1 MPLQYGLNFTASD
14 LRNILEQND
23 KQQNGIRSWRQLFGN
38 ASLGQQAQSDAL
50 KTAYSDIIAQAYKAN
65 FEQQNAI
72 ANSGLSAG
80 AVKQGLALSRQELA
94 DTYNNYMQNYA
105 SNLNDINTAYQEE
118 ISGYDEALTQRAQ
131 NYADLYN
138 SAYNYLSQE
147 LFGASYAEND
157 LNTATPVYADEGKNP
172 EVTGYSYD
180 QINHDYLTEHGLD
193 WLKDENGNLLS
204 WEKLGPMLVDGSG
217 GLTEKGTQFFEQLF
231 NARPDAFLR
240 TTEDGE
246 TVNVKSFGQWLS
258 ETNTELY
265 DWMVSGDAFNYTFDG
280 TNLGTAKAMAGL
292 DSTDDDAPGTWTE
305 SQVKKEGNT
314 TPSKGTTYE
323 GSPFEGANPSV
334 ETAQKYNKWVQN
346 EIKDTLDGITEF
358 MNSLKEQAINIGID
372 TSTDAWYA
380 EYLKFARYLQAID
393 KKAAEMTDD
402 ELKELYQMFLN
413 NPDDVQK
420 ALDKFNKANAKE
432 NPKRRKITRPS
443 GF

>member
-50 KTAYSDIIAQAYKAN
+50 RSTYSDIIAQAYKAN

-80 AVKQGLALSRQELA
+80 AVKQGLALSKQELA

-105 SNLNDINTAYQEE
+105 SNLNEINADYQEE
-118 ISGYDEALTQRAQ
+118 IADYDEALDERAQ
-131 NYADLYN
+131 NYANLYN

-157 LNTATPVYADEGKNP
+157 LNTAKPVYADEGKNP

-217 GLTEKGTQFFEQLF
+217 GLTERGTQFFEQLF

-240 TTEDGE
+240 TTKDGK

-258 ETNTELY
+258 ETNTKLY

-292 DSTDDDAPGTWTE
+292 DSTDDAPGTWTE
-305 SQVKKEGNT
+305 SQVKKEEGNT
-314 TPSKGTTYE
+314 TPPEVSTTREYRRWLHE
-323 GSPFEGANPSV
+323 TKEGADSIMGFVDNV
-334 ETAQKYNKWVQN
+334 KKKAT
-346 EIKDTLDGITEF
+346 
-358 MNSLKEQAINIGID
+358 NIGID
-372 TSTDAWYA
+372 TSTDTWFT
-380 EYLKFARYLQAID
+380 EYLTLVRYLETID
-393 KKAAEMTDD
+393 KTVAEMTDD

-413 NPDDVQK
+413 NPDEMQK
-420 ALDKFNKANAKE
+420 AIDRFNKANAKE